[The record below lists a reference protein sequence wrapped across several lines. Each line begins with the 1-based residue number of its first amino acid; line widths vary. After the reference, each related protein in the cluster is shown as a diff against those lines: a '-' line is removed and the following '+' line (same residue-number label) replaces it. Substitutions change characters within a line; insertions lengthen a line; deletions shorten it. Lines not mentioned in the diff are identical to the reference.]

1 MMKLRFAVLLAAAA
15 LALPGCLL
23 LAGAAIG
30 AGIVHVVGSD
40 SAEVVLEKD
49 RAKVFEAAREEVKTR
64 GVVETA
70 DAEAGTISGRVGSSS
85 VEIAVAK
92 ETDSTVK
99 VTVESRKNSGIS
111 PDPDTAQQ
119 VATAIVKR
127 TE

>member
-1 MMKLRFAVLLAAAA
+1 MKRLIAVPLLAAAA

-70 DAEAGTISGRVGSSS
+70 DAEAGTISGKVGSSS
-85 VEIAVAK
+85 VAIAVAK

-99 VTVESRKNSGIS
+99 VTVESRMNAGIS